1 MLDKTGARTYLTD
14 LSPKD
19 KGFDAHK
26 PVSMQTASLYKL
38 LADEGGIGVTPTGRI
53 IHFDRLAAKIGVC
66 GNWLK
71 FASSGDTL
79 KLVDARFCKSPTCAM
94 CQWRRSLKWR
104 AKFFAI
110 LPEIAEQLPTHRWL
124 FLTLTLKNCHIDDLR
139 STVSHM
145 NKSFTRL
152 SQLQIFPL
160 EGWLKSLEVTRIW
173 DCYHRGN
180 YLGRHGT
187 KWIVDWEYR
196 NKSKLDLE
204 PTDEV
209 HPHFHVCGLVKAS
222 YFSHG
227 YLSQKQWSELW
238 QQSLRIDYTPIV
250 NIKAVKAKKLPPR
263 PELLDDDASNDD
275 SGIFIAA
282 LETLKYS
289 VKEQD
294 LIGTYCTNDQTNAL
308 WLAAITEQLH
318 GTKRIAYGG
327 ILKEYKKA
335 LEEVEDSD
343 DLVHITGEDKKPLEG
358 DIEEITVQ
366 WIQTIERY
374 VKVIQEK
381 SHEMSHGIKVR

>member
-1 MLDKTGARTYLTD
+1 MLDETGARTYLTD
-14 LSPKD
+14 ISPKD

-26 PVSMQTASLYKL
+26 PVSVQTASLYRL
-38 LADEGGIGVTPTGRI
+38 LFNEGGIGATPTGRI
-53 IHFDRLAAKIGVC
+53 IHFDRLAARISVC

-71 FASSGDTL
+71 FAGGSDDTL
-79 KLVDARFCKSPTCAM
+79 RLVDARFCKSPTCAM

-104 AKFFAI
+104 AKFFSL
-110 LPEIAEQLPTHRWL
+110 LPQIAEQLPTHRWV
-124 FLTLTLKNCHIDDLR
+124 FLTLTVKNCAIDDLR
-139 STVSHM
+139 SQVSHM

-152 SQLQIFPL
+152 SQLQTFPL

-187 KWIVDWEYR
+187 KWIVKWEYK
-196 NKSKLDLE
+196 NGSKLDLE

-227 YLSQKQWSELW
+227 YLSQAEWSELW
-238 QQSLRIDYTPIV
+238 KQSLRIDYTPIV

-263 PELLDDDASNDD
+263 PELLEDDASNDD
-275 SGIFIAA
+275 SGIVIAA

-294 LIGTYCTNDQTNAL
+294 LIGTHCTDDRTNAL
-308 WLAAITEQLH
+308 WLAGITEQLH
-318 GTKRIAYGG
+318 GTRRIAYGG
-327 ILKEYKKA
+327 VLKEYKKA
-335 LEEVEDSD
+335 LEDAEDSD
-343 DLVHITGEDKKPLEG
+343 DLISVTEEDKAPLEG
-358 DIEEITVQ
+358 QTEEITAR
-366 WIQTIERY
+366 WIQAIQRY
-374 VKVIQEK
+374 VTVFENTRE
-381 SHEMSHGIKVR
+381 SHEMSQVK